1 MPARST
7 SNASSSSS
15 SRKKDYHS
23 SDSGISSSQSSQSSS
38 STKNSSNTSNSQQ
51 REDVHIL
58 DQLARQ
64 TASALQGG
72 RAFFGD
78 ELESSSSESSA
89 VNAHLQLPTSY
100 DIMSLNF

>member
-1 MPARST
+1 MPRST
-7 SNASSSSS
+7 SSVSSS
-15 SRKKDYHS
+15 SRKKDFHS
-23 SDSGISSSQSSQSSS
+23 SDSGISSQSSQSSS
-38 STKNSSNTSNSQQ
+38 STKNSSNTSNSQ

>member
-1 MPARST
+1 MPSRST

-15 SRKKDYHS
+15 SRKKDYHC

-38 STKNSSNTSNSQQ
+38 STKNSSNTSNSQ

>member
-38 STKNSSNTSNSQQ
+38 STKNSSNTSNSQ
-51 REDVHIL
+51 REDVNIL

>member
-1 MPARST
+1 MPRST
-7 SNASSSSS
+7 SSVSSS
-15 SRKKDYHS
+15 SRKKDFHS
-23 SDSGISSSQSSQSSS
+23 SDSGISSQSSQSSS
-38 STKNSSNTSNSQQ
+38 SNKTSSNPQ

-89 VNAHLQLPTSY
+89 VNTHLQLPTSY

>member
-1 MPARST
+1 M
-7 SNASSSSS
+7 
-15 SRKKDYHS
+15 
-23 SDSGISSSQSSQSSS
+23 
-38 STKNSSNTSNSQQ
+38 QQ
-51 REDVHIL
+51 IL

-78 ELESSSSESSA
+78 ELESSESSAA

>member
-38 STKNSSNTSNSQQ
+38 STKNSSNTSNSH

>member
-38 STKNSSNTSNSQQ
+38 STKNSSNTSNSQ

-58 DQLARQ
+58 DHLARQ